1 VRKLYNAP
9 ILGEKLRLTLAVMV
23 LGVTSAMIFPQTA
36 HSTQWSTIFTA
47 QTVRDRLSTPQGRE
61 EALDFCRRL
70 HLSKV
75 YIEVFRDGYEADP
88 ATLRAARDFF
98 QRAGF
103 QVSGAVATTQL
114 GKPSTGWKIVAC
126 YTDRAN
132 REHLARIFRDAAS
145 LFNEII
151 IDDFFFTDCQCSEC
165 AAAKGGLSWPQYRK
179 KLMLDVSRN
188 DVLGPARQANPRVKI
203 ILKYPQWYDQYQARG
218 YRVSAETALYDRIW
232 VGTELRDPSSSR
244 WGHKQQYEGFFLY
257 RWLTDVGGAKTGGAW
272 FDPYGTD
279 STFYL
284 DQAYVSVLAG
294 APEILLFNFGDLDSP
309 RYQAQAEALMARQEN
324 LATLAKLVGG
334 WRGIP
339 AYKPPSSDPGSEPY
353 IFDEI
358 GMLGIPLLPVARFP
372 KGAKMALFTDHALTD
387 AQLVPKLVQFFDQGS
402 TAFVSEDLAHRL
414 SGDPRLPMADGISL
428 KEGEYLKTV
437 KEKEGEMVVFSDA
450 LPRLAF
456 VDSGDRIEQ
465 LTPAL
470 RLALREWREKVMTY
484 VPISLDAP
492 PRVAVFPMGGG
503 HVGVM
508 NFTELPVACHLT
520 KQGGTAGGLRL
531 LFASPGASLAA
542 DGSTLRL
549 APHSLLMVEE

>member
-1 VRKLYNAP
+1 MRKLYKA
-9 ILGEKLRLTLAVMV
+9 IGEEKLRLALAVTI
-23 LGVTSAMIFPQTA
+23 LGITSTLVFPQTA
-36 HSTQWSTIFTA
+36 RSTRWSTIFTA

-61 EALDFCRRL
+61 EALAFCRRL

-126 YTDRAN
+126 YTNRAN
-132 REHLARIFRDAAS
+132 REHLARIFHDAAS

-165 AAAKGGLSWPQYRK
+165 AAAKGSLSWPQYRK
-179 KLMLDVSRN
+179 KLMLEVSRN
-188 DVLGPARQANPRVKI
+188 DVLGPARQVNPRVKI

-218 YRVSAETALYDRIW
+218 YSVSAETALYDRIW

-257 RWLTDVGGAKTGGAW
+257 RWLTDIGGAKTGGAW

-279 STFYL
+279 PTFYL

-294 APEILLFNFGDLDSP
+294 APEILLFNLGDLDSA
-309 RYQAQAEALMARQEN
+309 RYQAQAEALMPRQEN
-324 LATLAKLVGG
+324 LAALAKLVGG

-358 GMLGIPLLPVARFP
+358 GMLGIPLLPVAEFP

-387 AQLVPKLVQFFDQGS
+387 AQFVPKLAQFFDQGGA
-402 TAFVSEDLAHRL
+402 AFVSEDLAHRL
-414 SGDPRLPMADGISL
+414 SGDPRLPAADGIGL
-428 KEGEYLKTV
+428 NEGEYLKTV
-437 KEKEGEMVVFSDA
+437 KENRGEMVVFSDA

-470 RLALREWREKVMTY
+470 RLALREWREKVATQ
-484 VPISLDAP
+484 VPTSLDAP

-503 HVGVM
+503 RVAIM
-508 NFTELPVACHLT
+508 NFTELPVACHLA
-520 KQGGTAGGLRL
+520 KQGGIVGRLRL
-531 LFASPGASLAA
+531 LFASPGASLVS

-549 APHSLLMVEE
+549 PAHSLLMVEE

>member
-1 VRKLYNAP
+1 MRKPYKTSDLR
-9 ILGEKLRLTLAVMV
+9 EKLRLAPAVMI
-23 LGVTSAMIFPQTA
+23 LGVIFTAIIPQTA
-36 HSTQWSTIFTA
+36 LSTRWSTIFTA

-61 EALDFCRRL
+61 EALAFCRRL

-88 ATLRAARDFF
+88 TTLKAARDFF

-103 QVSGAVATTQL
+103 QVSGAVATTRL

-132 REHLARIFRDAAS
+132 RMHLGHIFRDAAG

-165 AAAKGGLSWPQYRK
+165 AAAKGSLSWQQYRK
-179 KLMLDVSRN
+179 NLMLGVSRH
-188 DVLGPARQANPRVKI
+188 DVLGPARQVNPHVKI

-232 VGTELRDPSSSR
+232 VGTELRDPSSSH

-279 STFYL
+279 ATFYL
-284 DQAYVSVLAG
+284 DQAYVSVVAG
-294 APEILLFNFGDLDSP
+294 APEILLFNFGDLDSTH
-309 RYQAQAEALMARQEN
+309 YQAQAEALMARQEN
-324 LATLAKLVGG
+324 LAALAKLVGG

-358 GMLGIPLLPVARFP
+358 GMLGIPLLPVAEFP

-387 AQLVPKLVQFFDQGS
+387 AQFVTKLVQFFAQSG

-414 SGDPRLPMADGISL
+414 NGDPRLPVPDGIGL
-428 KEGEYLKTV
+428 NEGEYLKTV
-437 KEKEGEMVVFSDA
+437 KEKQGEMVIFSDA

-456 VDSGDRIEQ
+456 VDAGNRIEQ

-470 RLALREWREKVMTY
+470 RLALREWREKVATQ
-484 VPISLDAP
+484 VPTSLDAP
-492 PRVAVFPMGGG
+492 PRVAIFPMGSGR
-503 HVGVM
+503 VGVM
-508 NFTELPVACHLT
+508 NFTELPVACHLAS
-520 KQGGTAGGLRL
+520 QGSASDRLRPV
-531 LFASPGASLAA
+531 FASPGASLSA
-542 DGSTLRL
+542 DGSMLRL

>member
-9 ILGEKLRLTLAVMV
+9 VLGEKLRLTLAVMI

-36 HSTQWSTIFTA
+36 LSTQWSTIFTA

-61 EALDFCRRL
+61 EALAFCRRL

-75 YIEVFRDGYEADP
+75 YIEVFRDGDEADP

-98 QRAGF
+98 RHAGF

-114 GKPSTGWKIVAC
+114 GKPSTGWRIVAC
-126 YTDRAN
+126 YTHRAN

-179 KLMLDVSRN
+179 KLMLDVSRH

-203 ILKYPQWYDQYQARG
+203 ILKYPQWYDQYQVRG
-218 YRVSAETALYDRIW
+218 YSVSAETMIYDRIW

-279 STFYL
+279 STFYI
-284 DQAYVSVLAG
+284 DQAYVSVLSG

-324 LATLAKLVGG
+324 LAALAKLVIG

-358 GMLGIPLLPVARFP
+358 GMLGIPLLPVAEFP
-372 KGAKMALFTDHALTD
+372 REAKMALFTDHALTD

-428 KEGEYLKTV
+428 KEGEYLKTIA
-437 KEKEGEMVVFSDA
+437 EGQGEMVVFSDA

-520 KQGGTAGGLRL
+520 KQGSTAGGLRL
-531 LFASPGASLAA
+531 LFTSPGASLAA

-549 APHSLLMVEE
+549 APHSLLIVEE